1 MKIKISFTEE
11 ERERA
16 EEAAQLLRFTL
27 KLAKV
32 KESGRHEPFRQ
43 LYLASQNRQKTQ
55 DKG

>member
-16 EEAAQLLRFTL
+16 EEAAQLLRFAL

-43 LYLASQNRQKTQ
+43 LYLASRNRQKTQ